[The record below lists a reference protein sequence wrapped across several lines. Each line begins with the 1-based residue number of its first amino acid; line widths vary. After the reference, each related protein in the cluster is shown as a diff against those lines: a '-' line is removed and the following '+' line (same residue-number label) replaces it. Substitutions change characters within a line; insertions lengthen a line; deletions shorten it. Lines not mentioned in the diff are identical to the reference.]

1 MRPKPY
7 HFAALISDG
16 ITGTTYLPVGVA
28 MLLGAIVGGALSDR
42 SQMKYSRTPD
52 GRLTQV
58 LPYTWM
64 IPISAVVFGFSLQY
78 TLHLSVILASQVK
91 LNLLNSF
98 LLS

>member
-42 SQMKYSRTPD
+42 SQMQYSHTPD
-52 GRLTQV
+52 GCLTEL

-64 IPISAVVFGFSLQY
+64 IPISTVVVFGFSLQY
-78 TLHLSVILASQVK
+78 TLHPSVILAAQAR
-91 LNLLNSF
+91 LT
-98 LLS
+98 